1 MCISILEGLIYFVF
15 SLQTSSFAVTL
26 QVLYKLKTAKIF
38 EKPKNKTL
46 EGQEDD
52 PFAIYLIF
60 LDQDSRL
67 LCLAGATHVML
78 FKFSKQE
85 VTLEVPVSVF
95 IVK

>member
-1 MCISILEGLIYFVF
+1 MYNFQDSLPFKFCPISF
-15 SLQTSSFAVTL
+15 SVTL
-26 QVLYKLKTAKIF
+26 QVLYKLKTAKMF
-38 EKPKNKTL
+38 EKPKNRTL

-60 LDQDSRL
+60 LDPDSRM

-85 VTLEVPVSVF
+85 VTLEVPVSVQWDSF
-95 IVK
+95 VVY